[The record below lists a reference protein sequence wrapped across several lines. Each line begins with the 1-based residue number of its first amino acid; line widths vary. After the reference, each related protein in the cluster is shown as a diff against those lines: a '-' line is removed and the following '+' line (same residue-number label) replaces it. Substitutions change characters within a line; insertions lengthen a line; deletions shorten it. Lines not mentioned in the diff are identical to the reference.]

1 MNGQLLEELFSE
13 HAKSINTAST
23 MAGVRADGYIFLSVD
38 NNVEMKVALQE
49 RGLRYIEYSDRARH
63 LRLDAPLIAY
73 LTQAERGPITV
84 DVPVSPASPEVPPQL
99 ATLAMRAFPIADN
112 GQTMVS
118 VATAEEILNYSF
130 HGHVGLEDLLGVA
143 RDVLLLAEAAH
154 ELDCQGPHDA
164 PYPYPWTFPPPRKRL
179 TDVMMLKYKVC
190 RACLEKMDAMGFPM
204 APPIPKGWE

>member
-84 DVPVSPASPEVPPQL
+84 DVPVNPASPGVPPQL

-154 ELDCQGPHDA
+154 EMDCQGPHDV
-164 PYPYPWTFPPPRKRL
+164 PYGGELPVPHTRAME
-179 TDVMMLKYKVC
+179 VMAIKYKVC
-190 RACLEKMDAMGFPM
+190 RMCLANMADMGFPM